1 MTEVKDADTGDGRG
15 VGLCSV
21 RNGAHLLQVVEVEE
35 LSQLLVEL
43 GLGQRPVVQ
52 ELHPVR
58 LHLKPNPLLNTS
70 RYSQNSSYHYQIK
83 VANFRKCGIVSSVW
97 PSWFPQT
104 PVISPTLL
112 IQRRQSNTQNTQNLH

>member
-1 MTEVKDADTGDGRG
+1 M
-15 VGLCSV
+15 
-21 RNGAHLLQVVEVEE
+21 
-35 LSQLLVEL
+35 EL

-70 RYSQNSSYHYQIK
+70 RYSLNSSYHHQIK
-83 VANFRKCGIVSSVW
+83 VANFRKRGIVSSVW
-97 PSWFPQT
+97 SSWFPQT

-112 IQRRQSNTQNTQNLH
+112 IQRRHNVTLIQHTEHTEPPLAMQNTLGATHA